1 MGGFFTTE
9 DRTMSTPTK
18 IVWTKRY
25 SDDSGDVLSVEF
37 DASKAMITITDETDC
52 KVTINPNDLEFLLEC
67 LNESHE
73 CLFG

>member
-1 MGGFFTTE
+1 MP
-9 DRTMSTPTK
+9 TPTK

-25 SDDSGDVLSVEF
+25 SDDSGDIVTVEF
-37 DASKAMITITDETDC
+37 DASKQQIIITDETDN
-52 KVTINPNDLEFLLEC
+52 KVAINANDLDFLLEC